1 MDFSP
6 LFMSSWTVFKKR
18 KQKYVCCNK
27 IFTLISVQK
36 KEWLEGQEKVL
47 CLFFIGLLKKV
58 MFLDVGIYIV
68 FKVDVLDNVFFKG
81 RH

>member
-1 MDFSP
+1 M
-6 LFMSSWTVFKKR
+6 KKNFLR
-18 KQKYVCCNK
+18 FFFYNDANTN
-27 IFTLISVQK
+27 IYH
-36 KEWLEGQEKVL
+36 L